1 MNTRNPSPA
10 KTAFHTI
17 IYLSLSIAIA
27 EQISI
32 HLFDNLSSRI
42 EMFSDFANLESFRLM
57 LGAVAFPVTV
67 LIHGPYPILPVTVIA
82 TIFSYLLHGLSTF
95 FATGSPEAFLAYPE
109 AVFMLSYGFLLYL
122 YCKAE
127 KYTLTGSSAFILILI
142 DYISNALE
150 LFVRIGES
158 SFTSSLQAPIF
169 FIAIMRALIFF
180 VLYLIMKK
188 YRIQV
193 ITHEESER
201 YQNMLFIITR
211 LGEERTWIEKCKVSI
226 ESLMNR
232 AYTLYQKKI
241 LSGPPTEET
250 RELLDIANQI
260 HEIKKEYNLVLRG
273 LSEAFD
279 ENRLD
284 DGMKLDQILNAVE
297 LATSRSMS
305 DGRELNITYDLE
317 EIFFTRRHYQMISI
331 FRNLVTNAIEAA
343 DGDIINIHIHD
354 CFKDDKVVFEITD
367 DGSGIPPENLNL
379 IFNAG
384 FSTKINYETGEVSRG
399 LGLNLLYSLITEDW
413 NGDITVTSRPGKTTF
428 TIQIPKQLL
437 IS

>member
-1 MNTRNPSPA
+1 
-10 KTAFHTI
+10 
-17 IYLSLSIAIA
+17 
-27 EQISI
+27 
-32 HLFDNLSSRI
+32 
-42 EMFSDFANLESFRLM
+42 
-57 LGAVAFPVTV
+57 
-67 LIHGPYPILPVTVIA
+67 
-82 TIFSYLLHGLSTF
+82 
-95 FATGSPEAFLAYPE
+95 
-109 AVFMLSYGFLLYL
+109 MLSYGFLLYL

-142 DYISNALE
+142 DYISNALA

-354 CFKDDKVVFEITD
+354 CFKDDMVVFEITD